1 MQILKDWHLAMYV
14 AVLAIIDIILL
25 TIVTAIPEARSVG
38 KLVVDQEHP
47 PFRDV
52 SIIIIL
58 PCTLTKHKFTIWTLA
73 QWRHWAG
80 CMWDIIYIHAIHTP
94 KHNVIL
100 VTCNSAIIIIL
111 L

>member
-52 SIIIIL
+52 RIIIIITL
-58 PCTLTKHKFTIWTLA
+58 HSLLSLSSPYGLLHGGVTGPGGGGVHVGYYLHPCNPYTKA
-73 QWRHWAG
+73 QRHISY
-80 CMWDIIYIHAIHTP
+80 MQ
-94 KHNVIL
+94 
-100 VTCNSAIIIIL
+100 
-111 L
+111 